1 MSVLNTKP
9 FLTDTWELR
18 YIENDYDKNA
28 FLLEFCIKKLIKH
41 ENTINCLLNISA
53 SKNWSEMVL
62 YSKRTY
68 AYQFLE
74 DAGPILFRFL
84 VLEKFKKE

>member
-28 FLLEFCIKKLIKH
+28 FLLDFCIKKLIKH

-53 SKNWSEMVL
+53 SKNRSEMVL

-68 AYQFLE
+68 ASQFLE
-74 DAGPILFRFL
+74 DTGPILFRF
-84 VLEKFKKE
+84 